1 MSTVRISRSA
11 AEAQLDKM
19 LAEYHDSLSFFPY
32 RVPFRASNPLRD
44 AIEASPELKDRL
56 IDSIQQGYLRKFTNA
71 EPEAGAR
78 AEHKVGTREILVP
91 ERALD
96 DQHDLIFVVGHEN
109 AHALNAKGVSA
120 KDQIKSEIR
129 AVAFGPQPHDYTA
142 PIKKLVEHTLADEA
156 QAHIG
161 GFNAAVSALRKANI
175 EPTER
180 NLYIFDPAR
189 MRDFIEVKGKHPDM
203 TFALKDGLTRDPSTM
218 MLPRNAE
225 NIEAMKGYYPDKIP
239 GTFGENGLLNYRHTA
254 ILDGWTAADA
264 AEREAKFEAATAKI
278 EEFEKG
284 KMPEPKSGPGGLPE
298 KLTLPGGLVLVGLE
312 VPDFEEPD
320 LPKVFSDAGLNR
332 AQYKIDFKQ
341 LGVSPLLLDV
351 SRFGKDGIIPIQ
363 INMAPDQPEKTRA
376 KINNHLDYLDIVVP
390 TNMFHQLQRGVTD
403 GNSSPQP
410 RAASVT
416 TTTTTTT
423 PDATPSPQ
431 RGDALPPRLYEQ
443 AFDGIGRARIEDLK
457 GQDRL
462 NVAAALALEA
472 HKQGL
477 PSIDFVVVGAKGNVF
492 AVSGDSPHSDTAL
505 RANVDIET
513 ARQQPARDSNAQLLS
528 LLSQPTQTTNT
539 YEQQHTQKLT
549 Q

>member
-1 MSTVRISRSA
+1 MISRSA
-11 AEAQLDKM
+11 AEARLDKM
-19 LAEYHDSLSFFPY
+19 LVEYHDTLPFFPY
-32 RVPFRASNPLRD
+32 HIPFRTSDPLRD
-44 AIEASPELKDRL
+44 AIEASPELKERL
-56 IDSIQQGYLRKFTNA
+56 IDSIQLGYLRKFTNA

-96 DQHDLIFVVGHEN
+96 DRHDLIFVLGHEN
-109 AHALNAKGVSA
+109 AHALNARGINA

-129 AVAFGPQPHDYTA
+129 AIARGPQPHDYTA
-142 PIKKLVEHTLADEA
+142 PIMELVEHTLADEA

-161 GFNAAVSALRKANI
+161 GFNAAVSALRKAGL
-175 EPTER
+175 EPTEK
-180 NLYIFDPAR
+180 NLYAFDPAR
-189 MRDFIEVKGKHPDM
+189 MRDFIEVRGKHPDM
-203 TFALKDGLTRDPSTM
+203 EFVLKDGLTRDPSTKI
-218 MLPRNAE
+218 LTANAE

-254 ILDGWTAADA
+254 ILDGWTAADG
-264 AEREAKFEAATAKI
+264 AEREVKLEAATAKI

-298 KLTLPGGLVLVGLE
+298 KLTLPGGLVLVGMD
-312 VPDFEEPD
+312 VPDFEDPD
-320 LPKVFSDAGLNR
+320 LPKVFNDAGYDR
-332 AQYKIDFKQ
+332 AEYKIDFKQ

-351 SRFGKDGIIPIQ
+351 SRFGNDGIIPIQ
-363 INMAPDQPEKTRA
+363 IDMTSGQPEKARA
-376 KINNHLDYLDIVVP
+376 KINGHLDYLDVVVS
-390 TNMFHQLQRGVTD
+390 TGTFHRLQAD
-403 GNSSPQP
+403 LNGNVPPQP
-410 RAASVT
+410 RTPSV
-416 TTTTTTT
+416 TTTTTT
-423 PDATPSPQ
+423 PDAVTSPQ
-431 RGDALPPRLYEQ
+431 RTDALPPRLYEQ
-443 AFDGIGRARIEDLK
+443 ALDGIGRAGIEDLK

-477 PSIDFVVVGAKGNVF
+477 PSIDFVVPGAKGNVF
-492 AVSGDSPHSDTAL
+492 AVSGDNPHSDTAL

-528 LLSQPTQTTNT
+528 LLSQPTQPTNT

>member
-1 MSTVRISRSA
+1 MSTVMISRSA
-11 AEAQLDKM
+11 AEARLDKM
-19 LAEYHDSLSFFPY
+19 LVEYHDTLPFFPY
-32 RVPFRASNPLRD
+32 HIPFRTSDPLRD
-44 AIEASPELKDRL
+44 AIEASPELKERL
-56 IDSIQQGYLRKFTNA
+56 IDSIQLGYLRKFTNA

-96 DQHDLIFVVGHEN
+96 DRHDLIFVLGHEN
-109 AHALNAKGVSA
+109 AHALNARGINA

-129 AVAFGPQPHDYTA
+129 AIARGPQPHDYTA
-142 PIKKLVEHTLADEA
+142 PIMELVEHTLADEA

-161 GFNAAVSALRKANI
+161 GFNAAVSALRKAGL
-175 EPTER
+175 EPTEK
-180 NLYIFDPAR
+180 NLYAFDPAR
-189 MRDFIEVKGKHPDM
+189 MRDFIEVRGKHPDM
-203 TFALKDGLTRDPSTM
+203 EFVLKDGLTRDPSTKI
-218 MLPRNAE
+218 LTANAE

-254 ILDGWTAADA
+254 ILDGWTAADG
-264 AEREAKFEAATAKI
+264 AEREVKLEAATAKI

-298 KLTLPGGLVLVGLE
+298 KLTLPGGLVLVGMD
-312 VPDFEEPD
+312 VPDFEDPD
-320 LPKVFSDAGLNR
+320 LPKVFNDAGYDR
-332 AQYKIDFKQ
+332 AEYKIDFKQ

-351 SRFGKDGIIPIQ
+351 SRFGNDGIIPIQ
-363 INMAPDQPEKTRA
+363 IDMTSGQPEKARA
-376 KINNHLDYLDIVVP
+376 KINGHLDYLDVVVS
-390 TNMFHQLQRGVTD
+390 TGTFHRLQAD
-403 GNSSPQP
+403 LNGNVPPQP
-410 RAASVT
+410 RTPSV
-416 TTTTTTT
+416 TTTTTT
-423 PDATPSPQ
+423 PDAVTSPQ
-431 RGDALPPRLYEQ
+431 RTDALPPRLYEQ
-443 AFDGIGRARIEDLK
+443 ALDGIGRAGIEDLK

-477 PSIDFVVVGAKGNVF
+477 PSIDFVVPGAKGNVF
-492 AVSGDSPHSDTAL
+492 AVSGDNPHSDTAL

-528 LLSQPTQTTNT
+528 LLSQPTQPTNT

>member
-1 MSTVRISRSA
+1 MISRSA
-11 AEAQLDKM
+11 AEARLDKM
-19 LAEYHDSLSFFPY
+19 LVEYHDTLSFFPY
-32 RVPFRASNPLRD
+32 HIPFRTSDPLRD
-44 AIEASPELKDRL
+44 AIEASPELKERL
-56 IDSIQQGYLRKFTNA
+56 IDSIQLGYLRKFTNA

-96 DQHDLIFVVGHEN
+96 DRHDLIFVLGHEN
-109 AHALNAKGVSA
+109 AHALNARGINA

-129 AVAFGPQPHDYTA
+129 AIARGPQPHDYTA
-142 PIKKLVEHTLADEA
+142 PIMELVEHTLADEA

-161 GFNAAVSALRKANI
+161 GFNAAVSALRKAGL
-175 EPTER
+175 EPTEK
-180 NLYIFDPAR
+180 NLYAFDPAR
-189 MRDFIEVKGKHPDM
+189 MRDFIEVRGKHPDM
-203 TFALKDGLTRDPSTM
+203 EFVLKDGLTRDPSTKI
-218 MLPRNAE
+218 LTANAE

-254 ILDGWTAADA
+254 ILDGWTAADG
-264 AEREAKFEAATAKI
+264 AEREVKLEAATAKI

-298 KLTLPGGLVLVGLE
+298 KLTLPGGLVLVGMD
-312 VPDFEEPD
+312 VPDFEDPD
-320 LPKVFSDAGLNR
+320 LPKVFNDAGYDR
-332 AQYKIDFKQ
+332 AEYKIDFKQ

-351 SRFGKDGIIPIQ
+351 SRFGNDGIIPIQ
-363 INMAPDQPEKTRA
+363 IDMTSGQPEKARA
-376 KINNHLDYLDIVVP
+376 KINGHLDYLDVVVS
-390 TNMFHQLQRGVTD
+390 TGTFHRLQAD
-403 GNSSPQP
+403 LNGNVPPQP
-410 RAASVT
+410 RTPSV
-416 TTTTTTT
+416 TTTTTT
-423 PDATPSPQ
+423 PDAVTSPQ
-431 RGDALPPRLYEQ
+431 RTDALPPRLYEQ
-443 AFDGIGRARIEDLK
+443 ALDGIGRAGIEDLK

-477 PSIDFVVVGAKGNVF
+477 PSIDFVVPGAKGNVF
-492 AVSGDSPHSDTAL
+492 AVSGDNPHSDTAL

-528 LLSQPTQTTNT
+528 LLSQPAQPTNT